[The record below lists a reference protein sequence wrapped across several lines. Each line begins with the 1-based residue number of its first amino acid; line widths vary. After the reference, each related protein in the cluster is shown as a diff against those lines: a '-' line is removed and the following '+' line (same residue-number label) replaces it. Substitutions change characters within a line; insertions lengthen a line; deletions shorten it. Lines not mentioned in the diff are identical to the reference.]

1 MSNTDEAPPSTLS
14 GNIVHVVG
22 TGTIGE
28 PLVGILADLR
38 TQLGIDE
45 VTFAKRTP
53 LLEDRSKVFSLMK
66 RGANLAVEK
75 NKWTAFRELGMEPV
89 YDYEEA
95 IGRASVVIDC
105 TPDGSGLSNK
115 EQFYD
120 KHTNHVKAFLAQGS
134 EFGFGKPYAY
144 GINDEVLHDGDQFIQ
159 IVSCNTHNIAAI
171 LKSLAIEAGSSHLKD
186 GKFLCIRRASDISDN
201 KNFVPAPKVSC
212 HKDPWG
218 THHARD
224 AYYLFQTLG
233 LDLNLFSSALKTNS
247 QYMHCIWFDLILDR
261 ETTLDDV
268 NKQIMAN
275 PRIAVTYKD
284 MASLVFSF
292 GRDHGRF
299 GRILNQTVVVL
310 PSIHVRNGNE
320 ILGFCFTPQDGNS
333 LLSSV
338 AATETILYPDTV
350 HEKIKPIAST
360 LFKEI

>member
-1 MSNTDEAPPSTLS
+1 MS
-14 GNIVHVVG
+14 GNVVHVIG

-53 LLEDRSKVFSLMK
+53 LLEDRSKVFSLVK
-66 RGANLAVEK
+66 RGAKLVVEK
-75 NKWTAFRELGMEPV
+75 SKWASFRELEMEPE

-95 IGRASVVIDC
+95 IVRASVVIDC
-105 TPDGSGLSNK
+105 TPDGNGLSNK
-115 EQFYD
+115 KRFYEQ
-120 KHTNHVKAFLAQGS
+120 HTSHVKAFLAQGS

-144 GINDEVLHDGDQFIQ
+144 GINDEALQDGDQFIQ

-171 LKSLAIEAGSSHLKD
+171 LKTLALDGGSNRLKE

-201 KNFVPAPKVSC
+201 KSFIPSPKVSP
-212 HKDPWG
+212 HEEPWG

-224 AYYLFQTLG
+224 AYYLFRTLG
-233 LDLNLFSSALKTNS
+233 FDLNLFSSAIKTNS
-247 QYMHCIWFDLILDR
+247 QYMHCIWFDM
-261 ETTLDDV
+261 TLERNMTLEDAL
-268 NKQIMAN
+268 KQILEN

-310 PSIHVRNGNE
+310 PSLYVRNGNE
-320 ILGFCFTPQDGNS
+320 LLGFCFTPQDGNS
-333 LLSSV
+333 LLSSI
-338 AATETILYPDTV
+338 AATERILYPDSV
-350 HEKIKPIAST
+350 HEKMKPLVST

>member
-1 MSNTDEAPPSTLS
+1 MS
-14 GNIVHVVG
+14 GNVVHVIG

-66 RGANLAVEK
+66 RGANLVAEK
-75 NKWTAFRELGMEPV
+75 SKWASFRELGMEPE

-95 IGRASVVIDC
+95 IARASVVIDC
-105 TPDGSGLSNK
+105 TPDGNGLSNK
-115 EQFYD
+115 KQFYEQ
-120 KHTNHVKAFLAQGS
+120 HTDRVKAFLAQGS

-144 GINDEVLHDGDQFIQ
+144 GINDEALQDGDQFIQ

-171 LKSLAIEAGSSHLKD
+171 LKTLALDGGSNHLRE
-186 GKFLCIRRASDISDN
+186 GKFLCIRRASDISDS
-201 KNFVPAPKVSC
+201 KGFVPAPKVSN
-212 HKDPWG
+212 HQEPWG

-224 AYYLFQTLG
+224 AHYLFRTLG
-233 LDLNLFSSALKTNS
+233 LDLNLFSSAIKTNS
-247 QYMHCIWFDLILDR
+247 QYMHCIWFDLTLDR
-261 ETTLDDV
+261 ATTLDDV
-268 NKQIMAN
+268 KKLLLLN

-310 PSIHVRNGNE
+310 PSIHVRNGSE
-320 ILGFCFTPQDGNS
+320 VLGFCFTPQDGNS
-333 LLSSV
+333 LLSSI
-338 AATETILYPDTV
+338 AATERILYPDSV
-350 HEKIKPIAST
+350 HERMKPLAST
-360 LFKEI
+360 LFSEI